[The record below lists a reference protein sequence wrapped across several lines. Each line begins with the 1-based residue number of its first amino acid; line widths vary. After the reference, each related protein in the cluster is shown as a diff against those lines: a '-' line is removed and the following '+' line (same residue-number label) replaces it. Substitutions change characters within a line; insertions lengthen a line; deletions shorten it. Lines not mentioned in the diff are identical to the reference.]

1 MEFHPTFQTIIFLS
15 FFIVIYLFVLLRN
28 TIKNALDLY
37 DFLLLSS
44 VAIIPLFYIL
54 TPEFVVFLARLTG
67 VSFSFLLL
75 FGSLFVITFV
85 YLYRVNLKLNEQHQK
100 IILLTQ
106 EVGLLRQALV
116 QQKEEKKTTEQKP
129 GS

>member
-1 MEFHPTFQTIIFLS
+1 MEFQPTPQTIIFLS

-28 TIKNALDLY
+28 TIKNTIDLY

-54 TPEFVVFLARLTG
+54 TPELVVFLARLTG

-75 FGSLFVITFV
+75 FGSLFVVTFI
-85 YLYRVNLKLNEQHQK
+85 YLYRLNIKLTAQQKK

-106 EVGLLRQALV
+106 EVGLLRQALT
-116 QQKEEKKTTEQKP
+116 QKTEGQEIKKRE
-129 GS
+129 SES